1 MKLKTIDQHTTA
13 NPLPVTIRGTPFSVT
28 VSGGRAGAGMS
39 DGSFSVPA
47 GKVLEIRDITGYI
60 RPDAAGSDIV
70 IGPFVATN
78 LAGTGYLHTLVPQRV
93 GIGEGLGPRY
103 NIHENATWFAEGNV
117 NVEMRTSGAITWL
130 FTFTG
135 SLQ

>member
-1 MKLKTIDQHTTA
+1 M
-13 NPLPVTIRGTPFSVT
+13 GTPFTVT
-28 VSGGRAGAGMS
+28 VSGGRAGAGTS

-47 GKVLEIRDITGYI
+47 GKVLEIRDITGFI

-70 IGPFVATN
+70 YGPFVATD
-78 LAGTGYLHTLVPQRV
+78 LAGTSYLHTLVPQRV
-93 GIGEGLGPRY
+93 GLGEGLGPRY

-117 NVEMRTSGAITWL
+117 NVEMRTSGAISWL
-130 FTFTG
+130 ITFTG

>member
-1 MKLKTIDQHTTA
+1 MIFKTIDQHTTA
-13 NPLPVTIRGTPFSVT
+13 NPLPVTIRGRPFSVT
-28 VSGGRAGAGMS
+28 VHGGRAGAGMS
-39 DGSFSVPA
+39 NGSFSVPA

-70 IGPFVATN
+70 FGPFVSTY
-78 LAGTGYLHTLVPQRV
+78 LAGTGYLHALVPQRV

-117 NVEMRTSGAITWL
+117 NVEMRTSEAITWL

>member
-1 MKLKTIDQHTTA
+1 M
-13 NPLPVTIRGTPFSVT
+13 GTPFIVSVF
-28 VSGGRAGAGMS
+28 GGRVGAGTS

-47 GKVLEIRDITGYI
+47 GTVLEIRDITGYI

-70 IGPFVATN
+70 IGPFVSTY
-78 LAGTGYLHTLVPQRV
+78 LAGAGYLHTLVPQRV
-93 GIGEGLGPRY
+93 GIGEGFGPRY